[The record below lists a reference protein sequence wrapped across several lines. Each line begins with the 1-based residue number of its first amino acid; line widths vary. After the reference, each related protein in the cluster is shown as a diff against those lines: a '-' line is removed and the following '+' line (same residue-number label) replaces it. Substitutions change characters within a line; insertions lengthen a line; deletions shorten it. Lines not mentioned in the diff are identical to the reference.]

1 MEEMDFLEAGEIFIP
16 CVRESMGY
24 VIGCL
29 CVKCVC
35 MCVCVCIK
43 SSTDKTPVTRYIL

>member
-24 VIGCL
+24 VIGY
-29 CVKCVC
+29 V
-35 MCVCVCIK
+35 CVCVCIK